1 MKNEL
6 ITVIVPAYNPGEN
19 LRRAIESVSSQTYN
33 NIEIL
38 IIDDGSTDN
47 TGKIAEEYAKTDER
61 IHVYTKTNGGE
72 ANSRNFGLSK
82 ACGKYIAFCDAD
94 DCMHP
99 EYIEKMYRAIC
110 QNGADMAICSWSN
123 VDEKGN
129 PMPWKREEMSSQLMD
144 SKQAQKIF
152 LTTFALEG
160 FCWNKLF
167 KTSKY
172 RDNGIKYDEGRASY
186 CDMLANY
193 EMICCSEKVAYISDK
208 LYDYYQMPTS
218 CVHTPNMKKHRDYVQ
233 VLEQVRQAAAKR
245 GMAKEGESYLVYRLN
260 RYLFELYKDRANM
273 TDELKELYCRAYLKW
288 LRIPLAKKAKI
299 IFGYN
304 SPSPLKETLKA
315 LFVAHFFMCLKGK
328 A

>member
-1 MKNEL
+1 MDNEL
-6 ITVIVPAYNPGEN
+6 ITIAILAYNSEKYIS
-19 LRRAIESVSSQTYN
+19 RAIESVVNQTYRN
-33 NIEIL
+33 LDIL

-47 TGKIAEEYAKTDER
+47 TPKILDEYAEKDNR
-61 IHVYTKTNGGE
+61 IRVLHVVNGGG
-72 ANSRNFGLSK
+72 AKARNISLAAAKG
-82 ACGKYIAFCDAD
+82 AFIGTCDHD
-94 DCMHP
+94 DYMHP
-99 EYIEKMYRAIC
+99 EYVEKMYSAIC
-110 QNGADMAICSWSN
+110 KANADAAICSWNN
-123 VDEKGN
+123 VDDKGN
-129 PMPWKREEMSSQLMD
+129 QMPWKTTSLGSCDLSSD
-144 SKQAQKIF
+144 EAQKLF
-152 LTTFALEG
+152 LTSFYFEG

-167 KTSKY
+167 RKSIFEEKQ
-172 RDNGIKYDEGRASY
+172 IQYDESVAY
-186 CDMLANY
+186 CDIFANY
-193 EMICCSEKVAYISDK
+193 SMICNSAKVVYLEDK